1 MLIPAWHIG
10 VLALLYAAEYFW
22 RAWQLKERRYMYVGK
37 AIGRLILGGV
47 YVWYALVPAS
57 ADVRSVWIR
66 WALLM
71 FLLIDMIFVVL
82 DHLLRRYVHDAK
94 HS

>member
-10 VLALLYAAEYFW
+10 ILATLYALEYFW
-22 RAWQLKERRYMYVGK
+22 RAYKLPQRRYMYVGK

-47 YVWYALVPAS
+47 YLWFALAPTEAEI
-57 ADVRSVWIR
+57 RSIWIR

-71 FLLIDMIFVVL
+71 FLLIDLIFVVL
-82 DHLLRRYVHDAK
+82 DHLLRRAHHAE
-94 HS
+94 HP